1 MSDGFVRKPPKL
13 KQGEVLHASGLGRC
27 YCEACKL
34 YGECPASGRDIYV
47 QGGYPWDCI
56 FCEKCCHWPDTFQEC
71 PYRSSERLDGVAH
84 KGCVKLNEDG
94 TGTFCNIA
102 VRKIHI
108 RGDHGLIPACAKY
121 EFDVFAASKT
131 CIQYETYWYGMKHK
145 CVREAVNEMQ
155 WLTLADML
163 QHVTLSMLEKF
174 AKKRCYAVRAWESLE
189 EVADVFGF
197 DSLGNCFSSRT
208 VGTQMLRVSRTV
220 AMNQY
225 KKLRFEH
232 SAREERR
239 NKRKEGAK
247 A

>member
-1 MSDGFVRKPPKL
+1 MSDNFKRKPPKL
-13 KQGEVLHASGLGRC
+13 GQGEVLYTSGITRC
-27 YCEACKL
+27 YCEACKR
-34 YGECPASGRDIYV
+34 YGDDCPESGRDIFV
-47 QGGYPWDCI
+47 QGAYPWDCI
-56 FCEKCCHWPDTFQEC
+56 FCGMSDDRPRTFDSCPHLSCAREQEQ
-71 PYRSSERLDGVAH
+71 H
-84 KGCVKLNEDG
+84 KGCVKLGKDG
-94 TGTFCNIA
+94 SGTFCKDA
-102 VRKIHI
+102 VRMI
-108 RGDHGLIPACAKY
+108 RISGEHGLLPACTKY

-208 VGTQMLRVSRTV
+208 VGTQMQRVSRTV

-225 KKLRFEH
+225 EQRRYEH

-239 NKRKEGAK
+239 NKRKGGAE
-247 A
+247 